1 MEGKTPA
8 HHDVIMA
15 GIGGRGI
22 MMIGLLLA
30 QAALK
35 SYNHASWLPTYAA
48 AMRGGE
54 CECTVVISDEEMP
67 CPIVPQAE
75 VVIIMEASQLKLFE
89 GRARPGG
96 MIVLDS
102 SVIQE
107 KVTRDDVRALNV
119 PATAIANAIGQI
131 QAANMVLLGAYLE
144 MTKVVSLEAIEDE
157 LDKRLAGREPL
168 LEANKKAL
176 REGAKTVASG
186 KV

>member
-30 QAALK
+30 QAAMR
-35 SYNHASWLPTYAA
+35 SYKHASWLPSYAY

-54 CECTVVISDEEMP
+54 CECTVVIADEDMA

-75 VVIIMEASQLKLFE
+75 AVIIMEASQLKLFE
-89 GRARPGG
+89 GRVRPGG
-96 MIVLDS
+96 MIILDS
-102 SVIQE
+102 SVIQD
-107 KVTRDDVRALNV
+107 KVTRDDVRVLNV
-119 PATAIANAIGQI
+119 PATAIANNLGQI

-144 MTKVVSLEAIEDE
+144 VTKVVSLEAIEDE
-157 LDKRLAGREPL
+157 LERRLASRESL
-168 LEANKKAL
+168 LEANRKAL
-176 REGAKTVASG
+176 REGAKTVAGG
-186 KV
+186 KT